1 MKEQIK
7 MIFFVVVLGIV
18 AAAIMVG
25 SQNYTSD
32 RIAANKEYKLKSTIL
47 KAFEIDSTEDTLLQV
62 YEKSIKEEVKGDSTF
77 YYSEDGHIGFE
88 IIGKGLWGPI
98 TGFMTLDSD
107 LVTIKAIQIIS
118 NEETPG
124 LGGVIAEQWYI
135 DKYKGKKFDPEI
147 VIKKGADMSSDT
159 EIDSITGATMT
170 SNAFQLML
178 NENYQ
183 KQKEVLSK

>member
-7 MIFFVVVLGIV
+7 MIIFVIVLGIV
-18 AAAIMVG
+18 AASIIVG
-25 SQNYTSD
+25 SQNYTFD
-32 RIAANKEYKLKSTIL
+32 KIVANKEYKLKSTIL
-47 KAFEIDSTEDTLLQV
+47 EAFEIDSTEDTVTQV
-62 YEKSIKEEVKGDSTF
+62 YNNSIREEVKGGSTF
-77 YYSEDGHIGFE
+77 YYSEEGNIGFE

-98 TGFMTLDSD
+98 TGFMTLEPD
-107 LVTIKAIQIIS
+107 LMTIKAIQIIS

-147 VIKKGADMSSDT
+147 VIKKGADMTSDT

-183 KQKEVLSK
+183 KQKEVLDQ

>member
-7 MIFFVVVLGIV
+7 MILFVVVLGIV
-18 AAAIMVG
+18 AASIIVG
-25 SQNYTSD
+25 SQNYTFD
-32 RIAANKEYKLKSTIL
+32 KIVDNKESKLKSTIL
-47 KAFEIDSTEDTLLQV
+47 EAFEIDSTEDTVTQV
-62 YEKSIKEEVKGDSTF
+62 YNKSIREEVKGGTTF
-77 YYSEDGHIGFE
+77 YYSEEGNIGFE

-98 TGFMTLDSD
+98 TGFMTLEPD
-107 LVTIKAIQIIS
+107 LMTIKAIQIIS

-147 VIKKGADMSSDT
+147 VIKKGADMTSET
-159 EIDSITGATMT
+159 EVDSITGATMT

-183 KQKEVLSK
+183 KQKEVLDK